1 MIKKL
6 ITSVIFAIILIVFVT
21 VSYLCIGKGVTDK
34 QAIAIWFTAF
44 GILIACGL
52 SFLFADSKPITSTI
66 SIIYVVLSIALG
78 ATEMVLKSEVN
89 GVKTGGMDAK
99 WTVIIQLVL
108 LAFYVIACL
117 LVQGSSNKNDYE
129 KDENGK
135 NIYKKAG

>member
-1 MIKKL
+1 MSKKL
-6 ITSVIFAIILIVFVT
+6 LTSIIFAVILLVFVI
-21 VSYLCIGKGVTDK
+21 VSYVAVGADK
-34 QAIAIWFTAF
+34 MTQNQAIALWFTAV

-52 SFLFADSKPITSTI
+52 SFLFAETKPFTTTI

-78 ATEMVLKSEVN
+78 ATEMVVKSN
-89 GVKTGGMDAK
+89 GVPGLDAK

-117 LVQGSSNKNDYE
+117 LLQGSKNVNDYE

>member
-1 MIKKL
+1 MSKKL
-6 ITSVIFAIILIVFVT
+6 LTSIIFAIILVVFVI
-21 VSYLCIGKGVTDK
+21 VSYVCIGKGVTQN
-34 QAIAIWFTAF
+34 QAIAIWLTAL

-78 ATEMVLKSEVN
+78 ATEMV
-89 GVKTGGMDAK
+89 VKTGGIDAK
-99 WTVIIQLVL
+99 WTFVIQLVL
-108 LAFYVIACL
+108 LAIYVISCL
-117 LVQGSSNKNDYE
+117 LVQGSNNPNDYE

>member
-1 MIKKL
+1 MSKKL
-6 ITSVIFAIILIVFVT
+6 LTSIIFAIILVVFVI
-21 VSYLCIGKGVTDK
+21 VSYVCIGKGVTQN
-34 QAIAIWFTAF
+34 QAIAIWLTAF

-78 ATEMVLKSEVN
+78 ATEMV
-89 GVKTGGMDAK
+89 VKTGGIDAK
-99 WTVIIQLVL
+99 WTFVIQLVL
-108 LAFYVIACL
+108 LAIYVISCL
-117 LVQGSSNKNDYE
+117 LVQGSNNPNDYE